1 MSGICA
7 KCNNATSDDSVKSVE
22 CASVLDLS
30 KKLTRRTNFRCEKC
44 KGATSVN
51 STDSEDGFKSSI
63 LRAITDIRSDFNT
76 TLNLK
81 LGDFETKIN
90 ESLNSKL
97 SEIEKTIANIGGSFE
112 SSIDSLKAENE
123 LRRDECAQLRTKC
136 NSLSQ
141 EVSTMKEQIQDM
153 QQYMSPNE
161 NMFAVLQAIAAAINT
176 PWRRDDVSAAHR
188 LGFPRGR
195 QARPPNIVVRFVSRT
210 VRAEWPQAAKSKRN
224 LDAVHISSA
233 YSPSSV
239 YINEHLTSY
248 TKALLNQAK
257 TMVKDRQL
265 AFAWIKEGR
274 VLVKNTADERAR
286 RVRSF
291 EDLGVVDRGRRGGG
305 DNESS
310 HAASGK

>member
-1 MSGICA
+1 
-7 KCNNATSDDSVKSVE
+7 
-22 CASVLDLS
+22 
-30 KKLTRRTNFRCEKC
+30 
-44 KGATSVN
+44 
-51 STDSEDGFKSSI
+51 
-63 LRAITDIRSDFNT
+63 
-76 TLNLK
+76 
-81 LGDFETKIN
+81 
-90 ESLNSKL
+90 
-97 SEIEKTIANIGGSFE
+97 
-112 SSIDSLKAENE
+112 
-123 LRRDECAQLRTKC
+123 
-136 NSLSQ
+136 
-141 EVSTMKEQIQDM
+141 MKEQIQDM
-153 QQYMSPNE
+153 QQYSRLQNLEISGVPVSPNE
-161 NMFAVLQAIAAAINT
+161 NVFAVLQAIAAAINT

-188 LGFPRGR
+188 LGSPRGR

-210 VRAEWPQAAKSKRN
+210 VRAEWLQAAKSKRN

-305 DNESS
+305 DSESS
-310 HAASGK
+310 YSASGK

>member
-1 MSGICA
+1 MYS
-7 KCNNATSDDSVKSVE
+7 
-22 CASVLDLS
+22 LDLS
-30 KKLTRRTNFRCEKC
+30 KKLTRRTNFRCVKC

-51 STDSEDGFKSSI
+51 SSDSEDGFKSSI

-153 QQYMSPNE
+153 QY
-161 NMFAVLQAIAAAINT
+161 
-176 PWRRDDVSAAHR
+176 
-188 LGFPRGR
+188 LGSPRGR

-210 VRAEWPQAAKSKRN
+210 VRAEWLQATKSKRN

-265 AFAWIKEGR
+265 AFAWIIEGR

-291 EDLGVVDRGRRGGG
+291 EDLGVVDRVRRGGG

-310 HAASGK
+310 HAATGK